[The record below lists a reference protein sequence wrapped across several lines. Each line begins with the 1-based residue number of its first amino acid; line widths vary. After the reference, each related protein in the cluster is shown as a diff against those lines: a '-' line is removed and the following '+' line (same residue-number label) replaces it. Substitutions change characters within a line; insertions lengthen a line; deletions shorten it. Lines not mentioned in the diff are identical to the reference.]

1 MTSHFSW
8 KSSRLALLAAGLI
21 TSAILIGCG
30 KSDTPATDKES
41 PSTEATDSTP
51 SAGGEAEPAGADT
64 QPAATDAASQDA
76 AAGTDASAVAIQV
89 NDQVV
94 TQGEFDDE
102 LQQQMTRLEQQ
113 LGGGQQSPEIVAQL
127 SQIRQHMKQQ
137 MVDQKVM
144 QLLLEDYLAKAT
156 MEVTPEEIEK
166 QWTEIASQ
174 FPDEATLNQTLQREG
189 MTVADAKQQVA
200 QQVKL
205 DKLMKQELGES
216 EVTDAEAKAHFDA
229 HPDDYSEPTQVR
241 ARHIL
246 IKTKEGDKEAI
257 EAIHKRILAGEDFAT
272 LAKENS
278 DCPSS
283 EQGGDLGFFEKGRM
297 VPAFADAAFALNVGE
312 VSKPVQTEFGY
323 HIIKVEERKEAGN
336 REFAEVKEDI
346 KQQMKQEKTHDSL
359 GQFMDRLKKAAKIT
373 INIEMPPE
381 QPVMGP
387 DGFLPGDA
395 GNVPADTPAETPA
408 DPPAE
413 TPEAAPADGADAPA
427 TEPDSGSPATP
438 DPGAAPAPAGM
449 E

>member
-41 PSTEATDSTP
+41 PATEATDATP

-89 NDQVV
+89 NEQVV

-127 SQIRQHMKQQ
+127 SQIREHMKQQ

-174 FPDEATLNQTLQREG
+174 FPDAATLNQTLQREG

-216 EVTDAEAKAHFDA
+216 EVTDAEAKAYFDA

-278 DCPSS
+278 DCPSG

-312 VSKPVQTEFGY
+312 VSNPVQTEFGY

-346 KQQMKQEKTHDSL
+346 KQQLKQEKTHANL